1 LQCADLLCVFCPKE
15 SDSLSIGRLC
25 RSIILIYP
33 IRQAKGDW
41 GISINFV
48 LQSQSMLINGF
59 LPTTLKI
66 K

>member
-1 LQCADLLCVFCPKE
+1 L
-15 SDSLSIGRLC
+15 
-25 RSIILIYP
+25 
-33 IRQAKGDW
+33 